1 MGIMIKLTLIALIIW
16 GLFFLIRNG
25 RRAAQNGQNSAMGA
39 GGSYGGTGA
48 ANPGR
53 RGFGGGKPVR
63 IEELV
68 ACPVCGIYAA
78 ASIKKPCG
86 HKNCP
91 RGK

>member
-1 MGIMIKLTLIALIIW
+1 MIKLALIALIIW

-25 RRAAQNGQNSAMGA
+25 RRAAQNAQNGQNSAMGA
-39 GGSYGGTGA
+39 GRAYPRNGA
-48 ANPGR
+48 ANPGG

-68 ACPVCGIYAA
+68 ACPVCGIYAT
-78 ASIKKPCG
+78 ASVKKPCG

-91 RGK
+91 RGN